1 VLQSEF
7 TKNHLDLYERLS
19 RSPGDL
25 DFMGRRK
32 DSKRIEQVMRELS
45 YKPNERINAFNAG
58 RRQIWYA
65 KGNQVDIIL
74 DIFQMNHVID
84 LRDRLELDK
93 PTITPSDLFLQ
104 KIQIVE
110 INEKDV
116 KDLFILLAEHELAED
131 DDDKI
136 NIKYISKILSDD
148 WGFYHTTMLNLDKL
162 AKLLPNYPI
171 LTKEESEAISGRAEA
186 IVEKLKSSPKSF
198 KWKLREKIGER
209 QTWYNVV
216 EEVVR

>member
-1 VLQSEF
+1 M
-7 TKNHLDLYERLS
+7 K
-19 RSPGDL
+19 
-25 DFMGRRK
+25 
-32 DSKRIEQVMRELS
+32 ELS
-45 YKPNERINAFNAG
+45 YKPNERINAFNEG

-65 KGNQVDIIL
+65 EGNQVDIIL

-84 LRDRLELDK
+84 LRDSLELDK

-116 KDLFILLAEHELAED
+116 KDLFILLAEHELAEG

-148 WGFYHTTMLNLDKL
+148 WGFYHTTVLNLDKL
-162 AKLLPNYPI
+162 AKLLPNYHT
-171 LTKEESEAISGRAEA
+171 LTKEESEVISGRAEA